1 MEKLLEGLI
10 STPVIVV
17 AVIGVLGNWLVYQL
31 NKRKEIA
38 QREQQFLLE
47 NLKGFWEKQSNLYS
61 EALKV
66 SSVLVFTEDIA
77 SDEFTSNYKRFWELY
92 WSELPTCESY
102 EVELAMVKIGEKI
115 KQKASGKAVKEMGK
129 ELYGLSTAIRDSSL
143 LLEYS
148 EVLRARIKKDV
159 RKRVDR

>member
-1 MEKLLEGLI
+1 MKEFLDQFLT
-10 STPVIVV
+10 TPVIIV

-47 NLKGFWEKQSNLYS
+47 NLKGFWEKQGNLYS

-66 SSVLVFTEDIA
+66 AATLVFTEDIT
-77 SDEFTSNYKRFWELY
+77 SDEFIVNNKRFWELY
-92 WSELPTCESY
+92 WSELPTCESRD
-102 EVELAMVKIGEKI
+102 VELAMVRMGEKI
-115 KQKASGKAVKEMGK
+115 KQKAKGNVVDQMDI
-129 ELYGLSTAIRDSSL
+129 ELLKLSKAIRRSSL